1 MQFSALMLSKKKSA
15 SSILGQVKPYPQLL
29 INLKIAEKK
38 DLDKIKGLKELKKD
52 LENKNINTLFRY
64 SGTENLIRL
73 LLEARDI
80 KLLEKEMK
88 NVVEFFKKALNG

>member
-1 MQFSALMLSKKKSA
+1 
-15 SSILGQVKPYPQLL
+15 
-29 INLKIAEKK
+29 AEKK

-73 LLEARDI
+73 LLEAKDI

>member
-1 MQFSALMLSKKKSA
+1 KKKSA

>member
-1 MQFSALMLSKKKSA
+1 
-15 SSILGQVKPYPQLL
+15 
-29 INLKIAEKK
+29 EKK

>member
-1 MQFSALMLSKKKSA
+1 MLSKKKSA

-29 INLKIAEKK
+29 TNLKIAEKK

>member
-1 MQFSALMLSKKKSA
+1 
-15 SSILGQVKPYPQLL
+15 
-29 INLKIAEKK
+29 KK

>member
-1 MQFSALMLSKKKSA
+1 KSA

>member
-1 MQFSALMLSKKKSA
+1 

>member
-1 MQFSALMLSKKKSA
+1 
-15 SSILGQVKPYPQLL
+15 
-29 INLKIAEKK
+29 NLKIAEKK

>member
-1 MQFSALMLSKKKSA
+1 
-15 SSILGQVKPYPQLL
+15 ILGQVKPYPQLL

>member
-1 MQFSALMLSKKKSA
+1 
-15 SSILGQVKPYPQLL
+15 GQVKPYPQLL

>member
-1 MQFSALMLSKKKSA
+1 
-15 SSILGQVKPYPQLL
+15 PQLL

-73 LLEARDI
+73 LLEAKDI

>member
-1 MQFSALMLSKKKSA
+1 MLYCFLRKNQ
-15 SSILGQVKPYPQLL
+15 ILNK
-29 INLKIAEKK
+29 LKISEKK

>member
-1 MQFSALMLSKKKSA
+1 LQFSALMLSKKKSA

>member
-1 MQFSALMLSKKKSA
+1 
-15 SSILGQVKPYPQLL
+15 VKPYPQLL

-73 LLEARDI
+73 LLEAKDI

>member
-1 MQFSALMLSKKKSA
+1 
-15 SSILGQVKPYPQLL
+15 LL

>member
-1 MQFSALMLSKKKSA
+1 SKKKSA

>member
-1 MQFSALMLSKKKSA
+1 
-15 SSILGQVKPYPQLL
+15 LGQVKPYPQLL

>member
-1 MQFSALMLSKKKSA
+1 MQ
-15 SSILGQVKPYPQLL
+15 
-29 INLKIAEKK
+29 KK

>member
-1 MQFSALMLSKKKSA
+1 
-15 SSILGQVKPYPQLL
+15 
-29 INLKIAEKK
+29 K

>member
-1 MQFSALMLSKKKSA
+1 
-15 SSILGQVKPYPQLL
+15 
-29 INLKIAEKK
+29 
-38 DLDKIKGLKELKKD
+38 ELKKD

>member
-1 MQFSALMLSKKKSA
+1 M
-15 SSILGQVKPYPQLL
+15 
-29 INLKIAEKK
+29 
-38 DLDKIKGLKELKKD
+38 DKIKGLKELKKD

-73 LLEARDI
+73 LLEAKDI

-88 NVVEFFKKALNG
+88 NVVEFFKKVLNG

>member
-1 MQFSALMLSKKKSA
+1 
-15 SSILGQVKPYPQLL
+15 
-29 INLKIAEKK
+29 LKIAEKK

>member
-1 MQFSALMLSKKKSA
+1 LMLSKKKSA

>member
-1 MQFSALMLSKKKSA
+1 MQK
-15 SSILGQVKPYPQLL
+15 
-29 INLKIAEKK
+29 KK

-73 LLEARDI
+73 LLEAKDI

>member
-1 MQFSALMLSKKKSA
+1 
-15 SSILGQVKPYPQLL
+15 
-29 INLKIAEKK
+29 AEKK

>member
-1 MQFSALMLSKKKSA
+1 
-15 SSILGQVKPYPQLL
+15 YPQLL